1 MEEKDKPAG
10 AMLRLEAP
18 PYDTVLDAYSVK
30 DLVGALVQRT
40 ADAPSEFEA
49 VMHWSCLLAIELD
62 QVSQFHSNHFSQQR
76 LFDIFRMLF
85 STPEFRPEDVQGKI
99 IVELGC
105 GGLNP
110 LSRLFMFLMLGAER
124 VIGVDLDVVKDERYA
139 AIALARTAAWMLTN
153 PTTLLAEGAPAPDVV
168 IQRLRGIDLAKLSR
182 GDLSGLDGSALEF
195 RRESVYEMSL
205 AASSV
210 DVVMSTSFLEHVPDA
225 ARAIACIN
233 HITKPDGL
241 GIHAIDGV
249 DHWHYFKPDI
259 HPLDFLRID
268 SPDALVRECNR
279 VRPLQ
284 FISMFEQAGCQIFNL
299 NKTTELDLSPLQ
311 RQDLSAPFREM
322 SDEMLAIA
330 RAQFFMRKVSEAP
343 AHLLKPSLPSDVTEG
358 DFSTAPASA
367 SSSAPVATAARP
379 AVPPAA
385 RYQTVVRPT
394 QTSQKTNAAQPVPPT
409 SVVPTPEPSEAQ
421 TLQQLHQT
429 TKQLRQKLQ
438 RVRKRLD
445 RAEAEVAEMKASRFW
460 QWRSVWL
467 QFKQRLRR

>member
-1 MEEKDKPAG
+1 
-10 AMLRLEAP
+10 MLRLEAP
-18 PYDTVLDAYSVK
+18 HYNTALDAYSVK

-40 ADAPSEFEA
+40 ADSPSEFEA
-49 VMHWSCLLAIELD
+49 IMHWSCLLAIELD
-62 QVSQFHSNHFSQQR
+62 QVSQFNSNHFSQQR
-76 LFDIFRMLF
+76 LFNIFRMLF
-85 STPEFRPEDVQGKI
+85 STPEFQPGDVQGKT

-110 LSRLFMFLMLGAER
+110 LSRLFVFLMLGAER

-153 PTTLLAEGAPAPDVV
+153 PTTLLAEGAPTPDVV

-205 AASSV
+205 AANSV
-210 DVVMSTSFLEHVPDA
+210 DVVVSTSFLEHVPDA

-233 HITKPDGL
+233 HITKPNGV

-249 DHWHYFKPDI
+249 DHWHYFKPDV

-284 FISMFEQAGCQIFNL
+284 FISMFEQAGCHIFNL
-299 NKTTELDLSPLQ
+299 TKTTELDLSPLQ
-311 RQDLSAPFREM
+311 RQDLSAPFRDM
-322 SDEMLAIA
+322 SDDMLAIA

-343 AHLLKPSLPSDVTEG
+343 AHLLESPLPPDGNAEASSDTSV
-358 DFSTAPASA
+358 SA
-367 SSSAPVATAARP
+367 SSSASSGSPVATAARP
-379 AVPPAA
+379 AVPLSA

-394 QTSQKTNAAQPVPPT
+394 QTSPNPNGAQPVQPPP
-409 SVVPTPEPSEAQ
+409 VLPTPEPSEAE
-421 TLQQLHQT
+421 TLQHVQQT

-460 QWRSVWL
+460 QLRGAWL
-467 QFKQRLRR
+467 QFKQLLRR